1 MDRRMEGWKDAEKK
15 IRVLMSLLI
24 KKGISMLPLDQ
35 SLIESSLATRFK
47 TSFTNSLRVIKIAVV
62 VLEVEIIKDIVD

>member
-35 SLIESSLATRFK
+35 SLIESSLAT
-47 TSFTNSLRVIKIAVV
+47 
-62 VLEVEIIKDIVD
+62 